1 MQRDIL
7 FAQMVRKEA
16 MKLGYPSLIADGS
29 QSEKQTV
36 EEVAR
41 LLKLSN
47 INRIDI
53 KGENYD

>member
-1 MQRDIL
+1 
-7 FAQMVRKEA
+7 
-16 MKLGYPSLIADGS
+16 MKLGYSSLMTDGS
-29 QSEKQTV
+29 QSKNQTV

-53 KGENYD
+53 KGENHD

>member
-1 MQRDIL
+1 
-7 FAQMVRKEA
+7 
-16 MKLGYPSLIADGS
+16 MKLGYSSLMTDGS
-29 QSEKQTV
+29 QSEKQIA